1 MCAFLPASRTT
12 SRKES
17 ISLGEY
23 HVDEDEVD
31 DAESLPSSSN
41 ILGGSVSK
49 CTLFRGLSEI
59 SVSAPSSLLHR
70 LQSVVAPTSVPTPTV
85 GDDGTD
91 MVDESGRRGC
101 ARMVVSSMVSEVCR
115 RMVPL
120 PRLRVEVDAIEV
132 VLVWVA
138 VEVDDRE
145 Q

>member
-41 ILGGSVSK
+41 TLGGSVSK

-59 SVSAPSSLLHR
+59 SASASMSI
-70 LQSVVAPTSVPTPTV
+70 SVVAPMSLPMPTSAEEE
-85 GDDGTD
+85 DGTE
-91 MVDESGRRGC
+91 MGDEPGRRGC

-132 VLVWVA
+132 VLLWVEL
-138 VEVDDRE
+138 EVDDRE